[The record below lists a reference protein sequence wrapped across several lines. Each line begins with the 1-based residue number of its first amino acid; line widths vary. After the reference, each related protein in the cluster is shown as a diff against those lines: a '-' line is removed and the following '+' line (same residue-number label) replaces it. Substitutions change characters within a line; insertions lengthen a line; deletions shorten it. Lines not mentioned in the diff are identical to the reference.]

1 MRSPRRGSRQ
11 DIRAQGGRQ
20 LVIVIVIIRFG
31 TLPAEMEVV
40 GDRCHDAHTDHRRGP
55 HRGHYAHPR
64 QRHGQIARRPP
75 HLLVLCS
82 VAEFRFDGRDDADES
97 PKPDVPLEPQ
107 PLPHVQTVRE
117 RTIPLPKRWECSR
130 AFMHDVLCH
139 RFLEGERL
147 RKAIEN
153 GLHETAHSS
162 CVGRDGSGKTRRAK
176 VVRLERVENLALWK
190 HYWHRKYEMIDMNF
204 ACNVK

>member
-1 MRSPRRGSRQ
+1 VIGAMMRTPIIGGVRIVGTTLTQGSGM
-11 DIRAQGGRQ
+11 AKSLG
-20 LVIVIVIIRFG
+20 
-31 TLPAEMEVV
+31 A
-40 GDRCHDAHTDHRRGP
+40 
-55 HRGHYAHPR
+55 
-64 QRHGQIARRPP
+64 
-75 HLLVLCS
+75 LLIFLCS
-82 VAEFRFDGRDDADES
+82 VAEFRFDGRDHADES
-97 PKPDVPLEPQ
+97 PKPDGPLEPQ

-176 VVRLERVENLALWK
+176 VVRLERVEKLALWK
-190 HYWHRKYEMIDMNF
+190 QYWHRKYEMIDMNF
-204 ACNVK
+204 ACNVKVQPHWSRRRARSIGDPMARTPRYSMRTGCSRTT